1 MYTLVLYKKDS
12 VELVKVSFSSLK
24 TAVFYGWYLVKNNSD
39 VINFSVYK
47 KDGYK
52 NYNMLY

>member
-1 MYTLVLYKKDS
+1 MYTLFLYKKDS